1 MTTDC
6 GEYEKMIE
14 IPLASCEYVHKRKP
28 KTFRK
33 SKFIKKIN
41 SILKRENADE
51 SNAGESVKGDEISE
65 IAENGSLKL
74 SCEDCSSCDCG
85 ERVLNAEEKS
95 EERTAGKSRYKNAKA
110 EEKARKKAAKKE
122 AIKKADEKIS
132 DKKYERI
139 ISAQI
144 AAAFLLVVA
153 IILTN
158 VFWENSGMN
167 AMFKSVFGG
176 ADQTEDERV
185 YTDFSLNLPVRGEG
199 VTYTEGVISVSGEH
213 FVYPVCDGKVSKVE
227 KDADG
232 RYTVTVSHSE
242 SFKSV
247 IQGADFVCFESGEA
261 VNKNVPVCHTKKGVS
276 VYLYNDDTLITGF
289 VADENSIIWEK

>member
-28 KTFRK
+28 RTLKK
-33 SKFIKKIN
+33 SKFIKRFN
-41 SILKRENADE
+41 ALLKRETKSDNVSAQASSAEEAEE
-51 SNAGESVKGDEISE
+51 SK
-65 IAENGSLKL
+65 SLKL

-132 DKKYERI
+132 DKKYERV

>member
-41 SILKRENADE
+41 SILKRENADG

-74 SCEDCSSCDCG
+74 SCEDCSSCDCAG
-85 ERVLNAEEKS
+85 GVFAGEEKS
-95 EERTAGKSRYKNAKA
+95 GEKTRYKNAKA
-110 EEKARKKAAKKE
+110 AERARKKARKKEAAAKS
-122 AIKKADEKIS
+122 DERIS